1 MYNTESGRVDYRTS
15 EESVLLVG
23 NGGSGWS
30 KGPVKQ
36 VRTRWLSLHLFL
48 RRFAKLKDGKECRL
62 TFRTLAQ

>member
-30 KGPVKQ
+30 KGPGKTSENSV
-36 VRTRWLSLHLFL
+36 VVVGLIFAEVCEAERW
-48 RRFAKLKDGKECRL
+48 
-62 TFRTLAQ
+62 